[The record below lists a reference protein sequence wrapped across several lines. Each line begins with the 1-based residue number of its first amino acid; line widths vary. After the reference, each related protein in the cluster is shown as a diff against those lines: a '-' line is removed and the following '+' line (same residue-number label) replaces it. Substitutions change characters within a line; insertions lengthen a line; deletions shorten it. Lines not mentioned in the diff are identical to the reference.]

1 VKASFLGVGAPEAF
15 VIAVVSLLV
24 FGPKGL
30 AEVCPSLFL
39 LPEGIAPASLPGWT
53 RN

>member
-1 VKASFLGVGAPEAF
+1 MTRLVGLEQVRASFLGVGAPEAF

-30 AEVCPSLFL
+30 AEVHLR
-39 LPEGIAPASLPGWT
+39 G
-53 RN
+53 